1 MKFFEGR
8 KFVVDLTKTQ
18 SKATVLFRKGHFN
31 YVVFLIGFPKFN
43 SISLVLLYAKCSV
56 LVWACVIMCQNIFNC
71 KFWL

>member
-31 YVVFLIGFPKFN
+31 YVVFKLAFQ
-43 SISLVLLYAKCSV
+43 SLTAYRSSFYMLNALHSCGRV
-56 LVWACVIMCQNIFNC
+56 
-71 KFWL
+71 